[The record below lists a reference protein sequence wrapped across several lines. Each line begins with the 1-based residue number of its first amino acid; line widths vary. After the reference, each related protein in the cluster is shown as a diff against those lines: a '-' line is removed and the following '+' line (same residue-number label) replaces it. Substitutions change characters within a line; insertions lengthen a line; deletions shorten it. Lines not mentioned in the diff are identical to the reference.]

1 MARKLSPLEECIK
14 RAGSDMDKYTD
25 CTAKYI
31 SIPRVA
37 GEEEDEKRYKVKK
50 TTKGGKSPVTTKT
63 KKKSKSYKSYTEKQ
77 SYDNGDTTLKK

>member
-37 GEEEDEKRYKVKK
+37 GKEEEDEKKYKVKK
-50 TTKGGKSPVTTKT
+50 TTKSGKSFVKTKT
-63 KKKSKSYKSYTEKQ
+63 KKKQSKLP
-77 SYDNGDTTLKK
+77 LKT

>member
-37 GEEEDEKRYKVKK
+37 GKEEDSEKVKVKK
-50 TTKGGKSPVTTKT
+50 TTHTKSPVKAKT
-63 KKKSKSYKSYTEKQ
+63 KKTSSKLPYKT
-77 SYDNGDTTLKK
+77 

>member
-37 GEEEDEKRYKVKK
+37 GKEEEEDKKVKVKK
-50 TTKGGKSPVTTKT
+50 TTHTKSPVKTKT
-63 KKKSKSYKSYTEKQ
+63 KKKSSKLP
-77 SYDNGDTTLKK
+77 LKT

>member
-37 GEEEDEKRYKVKK
+37 GKEEEEDKNVKVKK
-50 TTKGGKSPVTTKT
+50 TTHTKSPVKTKT
-63 KKKSKSYKSYTEKQ
+63 KKKSSKLPYKT
-77 SYDNGDTTLKK
+77 

>member
-37 GEEEDEKRYKVKK
+37 GKEEDNEKVKVKK
-50 TTKGGKSPVTTKT
+50 TRHTKSPVKTKT
-63 KKKSKSYKSYTEKQ
+63 KKKSYKLPYKT
-77 SYDNGDTTLKK
+77 